1 MASIFP
7 PCDERL
13 LDAIRNASGAIIIA
27 HKNPD
32 GDAIASSLAAKAIL
46 SRLGKK
52 TLLLNDGPFL
62 RSDIKRYENLFMKEA
77 DDDFISASPL
87 VIVLDCSTPDRPGN
101 AFDKIKNL
109 KRVIIDHHSAGVPFA
124 DEGMSY
130 IVPESPSTTLCLNQ
144 VRQALGVELDEEIAS
159 FLYMGFA
166 TDSGFYHFL
175 SNRTAPDSLR
185 AAAQFCEAGVSPYD
199 VYDELHDGRKLSDI
213 RDMAKVILSAKPV
226 LSGQL
231 LIAYQSI
238 EMIDGKLSDGVY
250 ASLLQTEGI
259 KAVVLIKDKGDK
271 QEIGFR
277 SKHKSGLDVGAVA
290 AMLGGGGH
298 MHAAGA
304 TIAGST
310 EDAERTVTD
319 IIGNILSGS

>member
-7 PCDERL
+7 QADSRL
-13 LDAIRNASGAIIIA
+13 LGAIREADTAIVIA
-27 HKNPD
+27 HRNPD
-32 GDAIASSLAAKAIL
+32 GDAVASSLAMREVL
-46 SRLGKK
+46 RSMGKEAV
-52 TLLLNDGPFL
+52 LLNEGTFS
-62 RSDIKRYENLFMKEA
+62 RTDIKAYEGEFLKEA
-77 DDDFISASPL
+77 PLSLIAQSPL

-213 RDMAKVILSAKPV
+213 KDMAKVILSAKPV

-310 EDAERTVTD
+310 EDAEKTVTD